1 MYYIDS
7 QTLEDLAKL
16 LDKEDRLFLFEYLCK
31 ALERWGFK
39 TRARKAEII
48 ALKTDIQK
56 THVYRYLN
64 CKLVPNHKTAAKI
77 IKVLLDLGEFE
88 IVLKILEPIIIRMY
102 KDCKNF
108 RKWKRELKR
117 RGFIY
122 DPLSPYAFKELKTTL
137 Y

>member
-1 MYYIDS
+1 MHYIDS

-16 LDKEDRLFLFEYLCK
+16 LDKKDRLFLFKHLCK
-31 ALERWGFK
+31 ALENCGFK

-48 ALKTDIQK
+48 ALKIGMQK

-64 CKLVPNHKTAAKI
+64 CKFAPNHKTTVKI
-77 IKVLLDLGEFE
+77 IKALLDFGEFE
-88 IVLKILEPIIIRMY
+88 IVLKILEPIITRMY
-102 KDCKNF
+102 EDCKNF
-108 RKWKRELKR
+108 REWKRGLKR

-122 DPLSPYAFKELKTTL
+122 DPLSPYAFRRLKTTL